1 LCFGS
6 RFLAPPVL
14 PPALFAP
21 ELAVRESA
29 EPPPI
34 RFFGVADEAPA
45 LAGGQHLK
53 RIVLDRLTEEVVCG
67 GARGLLLNFR
77 AHCTRGGNSTTR
89 LSRRSL
95 SGTFEGAELLKLPLP
110 SSSHFAC

>member
-1 LCFGS
+1 M
-6 RFLAPPVL
+6 APPVL

-67 GARGLLLNFR
+67 GARGLLFNFR

-89 LSRRSL
+89 RSAGGVL
-95 SGTFEGAELLKLPLP
+95 YRELLTSIASAEGGGAAFAKFK
-110 SSSHFAC
+110 HFAC